1 MTLEFSRE
9 ESNRVAQEFLDDKAN
24 LLSGR
29 NGFVRSG
36 LEQGLIFAFR
46 RPHNS
51 TLKNEYRQL
60 CFFQAE
66 NNSEVEVNLFGGQ
79 HDGSNNTVCEWCI
92 ATLDIENPNELLLQL
107 LVEYKYLNLDSY
119 NKPP

>member
-1 MTLEFSRE
+1 MALEFDQE
-9 ESNRVAQEFLDDKAN
+9 ESNKVAQEFLDDKAN
-24 LLSGR
+24 LLSGK

-36 LEQGLIFAFR
+36 LEQGLILAFR
-46 RPHNS
+46 KPHNS
-51 TLKNEYRQL
+51 TLKDEYRQL

-79 HDGSNNTVCEWCI
+79 YDGSNNTEYEWCI

-107 LVEYKYLNLDSY
+107 LTEYKNVNLDSY
-119 NKPP
+119 NKPL